1 MKRNDG
7 QDRSITAKW
16 RPATLAVRG
25 GTVRTE
31 WGETSEALIL
41 SSGFTYDN
49 AETVA
54 ARFSGEAEGPT
65 YSRLQNP
72 TVEMLEHRIALMEG
86 AEAARCQ
93 ATGMAAM
100 TTALL
105 CQLETGDHV
114 VAARA
119 AFGSCRWLTDSLLP
133 KWGITTTTIDRRDN
147 DAWKAAIQPNTKVF
161 FFETPANPTMDI
173 VDMTYVCGLAREHG
187 ITTVV
192 DNAFA
197 TSVLQ
202 RPLDFSA
209 DVVAYSA
216 TKMMDG
222 QGRVLAG
229 AVAAS
234 NDFINNKLLPFQRNT
249 GPNLS
254 PFNAWVVMKGLETLE
269 LRAMRQS
276 ESALT
281 VGRFLEGRV
290 PKMLHPGLPSHPQ
303 HNLAAMQMKAC
314 GPIFSF
320 VLDGGRQQAMGL
332 LNALQLIDI
341 SNNIGDSRSLMT
353 HPAST
358 THHSVGPDA
367 RAEMGV
373 EEGMIRINIGLEDPQ
388 DLIEDLDQ
396 ALTKVGL

>member
-1 MKRNDG
+1 MKRTDG
-7 QDRSITAKW
+7 QNREITAKW
-16 RPATLAVRG
+16 RPATQAVRG
-25 GTVRTE
+25 GTMRSE

-41 SSGFTYDN
+41 SSGFTYDD

-54 ARFSGEAEGPT
+54 ARFAGEAAGPT

-133 KWGITTTTIDRRDN
+133 KWGITTTTIDSRDN

-173 VDMTYVCGLAREHG
+173 VDMAYVCGLAREHG
-187 ITTVV
+187 ITSVV

-202 RPLDFSA
+202 RPLDFGA

-229 AVAAS
+229 AVAGS
-234 NDFINNKLLPFQRNT
+234 KKFIEEKLLPFQRNT

-276 ESALT
+276 ESAIT
-281 VGRFLEGRV
+281 VGKFIESRV

-303 HNLAAMQMKAC
+303 HNLAAVQMKAF

-320 VLDGGRQQAMGL
+320 VLDGGRKQAMGL
-332 LNALQLIDI
+332 LNALTLIDI

-388 DLIEDLDQ
+388 DLIDDLDQ